1 MAKKKKDNYII
12 YMPSVSLIKN
22 YKYLL
27 SISYMSGIILGTEE
41 ATADQR
47 SFLPSASFIL
57 VMETDSNRKSNELF
71 RQQSVLW
78 RWGIIR
84 SCKRSCPVERKDS
97 EKVIFPLRPEQR
109 GASPENASGAGIPV
123 EGPLLALRWKWSQP
137 SGEAESQWTHSTE
150 GLGSHG
156 KVLGYYSEGS
166 LDLGISLFFNLINCI
181 EV

>member
-1 MAKKKKDNYII
+1 
-12 YMPSVSLIKN
+12 MPLLSLIKN

-27 SISYMSGIILGTEE
+27 SISFMSGVILGTEE
-41 ATADQR
+41 TTEDQR

-57 VMETDSNRKSNELF
+57 VMETDSNRKSNQLF

-78 RWGIIR
+78 RWGMIR
-84 SCKRSCPVERKDS
+84 SCKRSCPIERKDS
-97 EKVIFPLRPEQR
+97 KKVIFPWRPEQR
-109 GASPENASGAGIPV
+109 GANPVKASGAGIPV
-123 EGPLLALRWKWSQP
+123 EEPLLALSWKWSRP

-166 LDLGISLFFNLINCI
+166 LDLGISRFFFFFFFRKDDFFFLR
-181 EV
+181 